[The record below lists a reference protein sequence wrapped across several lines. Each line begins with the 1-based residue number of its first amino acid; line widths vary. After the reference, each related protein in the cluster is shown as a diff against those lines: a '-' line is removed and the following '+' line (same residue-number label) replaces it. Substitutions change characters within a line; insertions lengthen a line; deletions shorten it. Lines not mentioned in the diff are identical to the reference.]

1 MLFRGV
7 TFCLSIG
14 WTKRCTK
21 RRLGAVGVGSL
32 LKVWLCAVLVG
43 LVLPG
48 SAHACSCAPQ
58 APVESLRDSDAAIV
72 GRLVSVTAHGRFR
85 ADYRYEVRRVYRG
98 GGIEP
103 GQMLTVRSARRAS
116 ACALP
121 RRLDRR
127 YGLFLIRAGEHWM
140 GGICGVIGPRRLG
153 HAAQG
158 QAATRDREARSL
170 CLS

>member
-1 MLFRGV
+1 M
-7 TFCLSIG
+7 
-14 WTKRCTK
+14 
-21 RRLGAVGVGSL
+21 GVGGL
-32 LKVWLCAVLVG
+32 LKAWLCAALAG
-43 LVLPG
+43 LALAG

-72 GRLVSVTAHGRFR
+72 GRLVSVRAHGRFR
-85 ADYRYEVRRVYRG
+85 ADYRYEVGRVYRG

-127 YGLFLIRAGEHWM
+127 YGLFLTRGDEHWM
-140 GGICGVIGPRRLG
+140 GGICGVISPQRMRQA
-153 HAAQG
+153 AAQRPS
-158 QAATRDREARSL
+158 ATARTG
-170 CLS
+170 CR